1 MSAVKQRAMYA
12 VIAAGALGFLVALI
26 SDPQKFLAYTIF
38 GLITGSVY
46 AIAASGLVVTYTTSG
61 IFNFGHGA
69 IGMVMAFMFW
79 QLRYDWGVPAWL
91 SFILVVF
98 VIAPLFGALIE
109 RVLMRNLQGAT
120 VVTTVVIT
128 IGLLVMLIGVA
139 QTIWPPSEPHN
150 IEQFFAGTSVE
161 LGGVRI
167 SGHQLFSLAASLIA
181 AGGLYVILNRT
192 RVGLAMRAVVDDRN
206 LVALNGAPP
215 NQVSMLSWAMGSS
228 LAGLAGVL
236 LAPILQ
242 LEIFTLT
249 LLVIN
254 AYAAA
259 MVGRLKSLPRTFI
272 GALVLGLFIEFYSGY
287 VPAPKS
293 RILEQL
299 NQGLVGSLPIVFLFL
314 ALLFLPQARLRVGRL
329 VGSKAPRV
337 PTFKESLAGA
347 VGLVV
352 ATYLVASTLDQA
364 DQSRAGRSLVYA
376 LVMLS
381 LVPLT
386 GYAAQLSLAQ
396 LGLAGVG
403 GFAVGKVGADLGF
416 WPGLVAAALLAGLAG
431 ILFALPALRLQG
443 LYLALTTMAF
453 AVMLDKMFFNKT
465 YGFGFGGSIPVGRPS
480 LFSGE
485 RAFMVLM
492 AAAFGALGM
501 MVLALKRGPFGR
513 RLAAMRDS
521 PAACATLG
529 LDLTRTKL
537 AVFALSSGMAG
548 IAGVFYGAQQ
558 GSIGTDDVRV
568 EQGLPILLMAVIG
581 GITSVSGALLGGLLF
596 GMRPLLEESAPSLAG
611 VTFLVVGAVT
621 VTLGRNPNGLSFFL
635 SEKLGPHLPWRRWFD
650 RPTRSPDPAPAP
662 DTTDLTD
669 APERDAVPVA
679 GA

>member
-1 MSAVKQRAMYA
+1 MSVVKQRAMYA

-69 IGMVMAFMFW
+69 IGMVMAFIFW

-215 NQVSMLSWAMGSS
+215 NQVSMLSWALGSS

-287 VPAPKS
+287 VPAPTS

-492 AAAFGALGM
+492 AAAFGVLGM

-650 RPTRSPDPAPAP
+650 RPTETPDPAPASGP
-662 DTTDLTD
+662 TDLTD

>member
-1 MSAVKQRAMYA
+1 MSLVKQRAMYG
-12 VIAAGALGFLVALI
+12 VIALGALGFLVALI
-26 SDPQKFLAYTIF
+26 TDPQKFLAYTIF

-69 IGMVMAFMFW
+69 IGMVMAFMYW
-79 QLRYDWGVPAWL
+79 QLHYGWGLPVWL

-98 VIAPLFGALIE
+98 VIAPLFGAVIE

-150 IEQFFAGTSVE
+150 IEQFFAGTSFE

-167 SGHQLFSLAASLIA
+167 SGHQLFSLAASLVA
-181 AGGLYVILNRT
+181 AGALYVILNRT
-192 RVGLAMRAVVDDRN
+192 RIGLAMRAVVDDRN

-215 NQVSMLSWAMGSS
+215 NRVSMLSWAMGSS

-272 GALVLGLFIEFYSGY
+272 GALFLGLFIEFYSGY
-287 VPAPKS
+287 VPAPTS
-293 RILEQL
+293 RTLEQL

-337 PTFKESLAGA
+337 PTFRESLAGA

-352 ATYLVASTLDQA
+352 ATFLIASTLDQA

-376 LVMLS
+376 LVMIS

-480 LFSGE
+480 MFRGE

-492 AAAFGALGM
+492 AVAFGALGM
-501 MVLALKRGPFGR
+501 MVLAVKRGPFGR

-621 VTLGRNPNGLSFFL
+621 LTLGRNPNGLSFFL

-650 RPTRSPDPAPAP
+650 RPTPSPDPAPAP
-662 DTTDLTD
+662 STTDPTD
-669 APERDAVPVA
+669 APEREAVPVA

>member
-1 MSAVKQRAMYA
+1 MNLVKQRAMYA
-12 VIAAGALGFLVALI
+12 LIALAGLGFLVALI
-26 SDPQKFLAYTIF
+26 SDANKFLTYSIF

-61 IFNFGHGA
+61 IFNFAHGA
-69 IGMVMAFMFW
+69 VGMVAAFMYW
-79 QLRYDWGVPAWL
+79 QLRYDWGFPVWL
-91 SFILVVF
+91 SFLLVVF
-98 VIAPLFGALIE
+98 VIAPLFGAVVE

-139 QTIWPPSEPHN
+139 QSIWPPSEPHN
-150 IEQFFAGTSVE
+150 IEPFFAGTSVE
-161 LGGVRI
+161 LVGINI
-167 SGHQLFSLAASLIA
+167 SGHQLFSLAAAIVA
-181 AGGLYVILNRT
+181 AGVLYYVLNRT

-206 LVALNGAPP
+206 LVALNGAAP
-215 NQVSMLSWAMGSS
+215 NRVSMLSWAMGCS

-236 LAPILQ
+236 LAPIVQ

-259 MVGRLKSLPRTFI
+259 MVGRLKSLPRTFV
-272 GALVLGLFIEFYSGY
+272 GAIVLGLFIEFYSGY

-293 RILEQL
+293 RTLEQL
-299 NQGLVGSLPIVFLFL
+299 NQGLVGSLPIVFLFF

-329 VGSKAPRV
+329 VGAKAPRV
-337 PTFKESLAGA
+337 PTFKESAVAA

-352 ATYLVASTLDQA
+352 ATYLIASTLDQA
-364 DQSRAGRSLVYA
+364 DQSRAGRALVYG

-396 LGLAGVG
+396 LGLAGIG

-416 WPGLVAAALLAGLAG
+416 WPGLVAAAVLAGLAG

-465 YGFGFGGSIPVGRPS
+465 YGFGFGGSIQVGRPEMFRS
-480 LFSGE
+480 E

-492 AAAFGALGM
+492 AAAFGLLGM
-501 MVLALKRGPFGR
+501 LVLALKRGPFGR

-537 AVFALSSGMAG
+537 AVFALSSAMAG
-548 IAGVFYGAQQ
+548 IAGVFFAAQQ
-558 GSIGTDDVRV
+558 GSMGTDDVRV

-581 GITSVSGALLGGLLF
+581 GITSVSGALLGGILF
-596 GMRPLLEESAPSLAG
+596 GMRPLLEESAPGLAG

-621 VTLGRNPNGLSFFL
+621 VSLGRNPNGLSFFL
-635 SEKLGPHLPWRRWFD
+635 SERFGKYMPWRRYFD
-650 RPTRSPDPAPAP
+650 KPTEGPAPAP
-662 DTTDLTD
+662 APGLTD
-669 APERDAVPVA
+669 VTDSPEREAVPVA

>member
-1 MSAVKQRAMYA
+1 MSSTKQRAMYA
-12 VIAAGALGFLVALI
+12 VIALGALGFLVALVT
-26 SDPQKFLAYTIF
+26 DPQKFLTYTIF

-69 IGMVMAFMFW
+69 VGMVMAFMYW
-79 QLRYDWGVPAWL
+79 QLHYGWGLPVWL
-91 SFILVVF
+91 SFLLVVF

-150 IEQFFAGTSVE
+150 VEQFFAGTSIE

-167 SGHQLFSLAASLIA
+167 SGHQLFSLAASLVA

-192 RVGLAMRAVVDDRN
+192 RIGLAMRAVVDDRN

-215 NQVSMLSWAMGSS
+215 NRISMLSWAMGSS

-236 LAPILQ
+236 LAPIVQ

-272 GALVLGLFIEFYSGY
+272 GALFLGLFIEFYSGY
-287 VPAPKS
+287 VPAPTS
-293 RILEQL
+293 RTLEQL

-314 ALLFLPQARLRVGRL
+314 ALMFLPQARLRVGRL
-329 VGSKAPRV
+329 VASKAPRV
-337 PTFKESLAGA
+337 PTFKESVAGA

-352 ATYLVASTLDQA
+352 ATYLIASTLDQA

-403 GFAVGKVGADLGF
+403 GFAVGKVGADFGF
-416 WPGLVAAALLAGLAG
+416 WPGLVAAALLAALAG

-465 YGFGFGGSIPVGRPS
+465 YGFGFGGSIRVGRPS
-480 LFSGE
+480 MFEGE

-492 AAAFGALGM
+492 AAAFGLLGM

-650 RPTRSPDPAPAP
+650 RPTPSPDPAPTP
-662 DTTDLTD
+662 GTTDLTD
-669 APERDAVPVA
+669 APEREPVPVA